1 MQASSVCRVLYGVLA
16 AALSAGGLIAQQP
29 VSIQYGAQPGIAVR
43 TLLSSRGS
51 LVFHEINEAGQRI
64 GDSVMGEMT
73 SLAGVTHRVL
83 EAQGGTYA
91 VEVRYDSLKTRA
103 RLFGQAW
110 KEDVWMGLGQEPA
123 RVVLDAHLRPAEGA
137 SGGGLP
143 ADPVANGGIASW
155 RGVELADR
163 PVSPGDTWTVTTV
176 YRLPAQLGQLLD
188 IVIRDSLIATATVR
202 LDSVTVR
209 PTDSLMYLT
218 VQQTLPSA
226 TLPGVDAGD
235 SAIVELVGSQA
246 ASLVWSTGW
255 HAYVSGASQARVVG
269 RLQSRNAAGTPRMAE
284 IQWTLSTR
292 LQVRL

>member
-1 MQASSVCRVLYGVLA
+1 MQASNVSR
-16 AALSAGGLIAQQP
+16 ALSLVAAVALGAGRLTAQQP
-29 VSIQYGAQPGIAVR
+29 VSIQYGAQPGTAVR
-43 TLLSSRGS
+43 TILSSRGTM
-51 LVFHEINEAGQRI
+51 VFHEINEAGQRI
-64 GDSVMGEMT
+64 GDSVVGEMS

-83 EAQGGTYA
+83 DAQAGSYA

-103 RLFGQAW
+103 RLVGQSW
-110 KEDVWMGLGQEPA
+110 KEDVWMGAGQDAA
-123 RVVLDAHLRPAEGA
+123 RVSMDARLRPADAAAGTF
-137 SGGGLP
+137 LT
-143 ADPVANGGIASW
+143 DPVANGGIATW
-155 RGVELADR
+155 HGVELPDR

-188 IVIRDSLIATATVR
+188 IAIRDSLIATATVR

-209 PTDSLMYLT
+209 PADSLMFFT

-226 TLPGVDAGD
+226 TLPAMDAGD
-235 SAIVELVGSQA
+235 TATVELVGSQA

-255 HAYVSGASQARVVG
+255 HAYVSGASQARLAG

-284 IQWTLSTR
+284 IHWSLSTR